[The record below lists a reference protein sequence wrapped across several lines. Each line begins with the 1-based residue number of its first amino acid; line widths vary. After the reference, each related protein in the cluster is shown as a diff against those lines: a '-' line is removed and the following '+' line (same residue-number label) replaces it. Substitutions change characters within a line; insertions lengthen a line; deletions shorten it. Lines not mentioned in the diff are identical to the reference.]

1 MAPGPEVSGIDI
13 YVRIKP
19 VQKPSP
25 KLIVDTLENK
35 LEFNIP
41 RNEAAGLINNQREH
55 YEFRFNGIVTADA
68 KQDEVFERVARP
80 VVMGAMEGYNGTIFA
95 YGQTGSGKTF
105 TITGG
110 PERYV
115 DRGIIPRSVSAI
127 FTEIS
132 KRSDFQYTVHISYL
146 EIYNNEGYD
155 LLDADREIKSME
167 DLQRVHLGEADD
179 GTVSYRNLSMYRAN
193 NEEEA
198 LNLLFLGDTNRTISE
213 TPMNQA
219 SSRSHCIFTIHVEAR
234 KSGEDVVRRSKL
246 NLVDLAG
253 SERVSKTGVDGTTL
267 REAKYINLSLHYLE
281 QVIIA
286 LQEKAMGMNRPH
298 IPYRNSMMTMALKD
312 SLGGNCR
319 TVMIATVTSAGDQMD
334 ESISTCRFAQRVAM
348 VRNTVMLNEELDP
361 SLIIRRLKQ
370 EVRELR
376 EEVRLLK
383 GEEEERGPLTP
394 DEINRLQGQ
403 VESYVSDD
411 SPDAGLSLGG
421 SMMMIRAVFE
431 IFKRLLKTGGFRMAG
446 SGAAGGGG
454 GMGGGGGGKDP
465 GTPTGAG
472 GGGGGGSDPDAQE
485 QIRKLKLQVA
495 QRDNEIGILVSML
508 KRREAAG
515 GPTKGPVL
523 ASPSSSTSGPLLQG
537 SGGSGSGLG
546 LGLGPGG
553 ESPGPAGPGPSSLA
567 AAAAGGGQG
576 GLGGG
581 GGVAEEMAA
590 LMNTNLLADRNK
602 AFELF
607 RKSYR
612 QNEVIEENKALLK
625 AKYEAAKGLGA
636 AVNDSKGRITE
647 LRQAIEQRRM
657 QLAAS
662 AVAQGLQ
669 PEDLPEDAEE
679 QRHLAAMEQEKTRYK
694 DAFGQLRELKK
705 EIEHLHML
713 LEQSRTRLQRDFE
726 QWMGLMLRQQ
736 QQQQQ
741 QAGGPGAG
749 LPPQAPSPGMSPMR
763 PPHSGAPPAGPRQAW
778 GDAAATGSPSASG
791 SWSSGRSGAGPGPGG
806 GSGGAGAG
814 GGGGPPPQWAV
825 AASRLVASPSTSQSY
840 SGPNGQPAPA
850 NGFNGFPAAEPS
862 SSAGFA
868 SPPVMRSSSGTSLR
882 SHMHPHGPGPGPG
895 SGPGQAHG
903 LSASGGFQGVD
914 PSVLEAARPFLT
926 GNPDADADI
935 VKFYEAKAKLLQK
948 LNTG

>member
-1 MAPGPEVSGIDI
+1 MAPGPEVAGIDI
-13 YVRIKP
+13 FVRVKP
-19 VQKPSP
+19 VPKPSP
-25 KLIVDTLENK
+25 RLGIDNSENK
-35 LEFNIP
+35 VEFNIP
-41 RNEAAGLINNQREH
+41 RNEAAGLVNNQREH
-55 YEFRFNGIVTADA
+55 FEFRFNGILQADA

-115 DRGIIPRSVSAI
+115 DRGIIPRSISAI
-127 FTEIS
+127 FSEIS
-132 KRSDFQYTVHISYL
+132 KRHDYQYSVHISYL

-155 LLDADREIKSME
+155 LLDAEREIKALE
-167 DLQRVHLGEADD
+167 DLQQVHVGEGED

-234 KSGEDVVRRSKL
+234 KTGEDVVRRSKL

-286 LQEKAMGMNRPH
+286 LQEKSMGMNRPH

-319 TVMIATVTSAGDQMD
+319 TVMVATINSAQDQLD

-348 VRNTVMLNEELDP
+348 VRNTVLLNEELDP

-370 EVRELR
+370 ELR
-376 EEVRLLK
+376 DLKEEVKMLR

-394 DEINRLQGQ
+394 DELVRLQGQ
-403 VESYVSDD
+403 VETYVADN
-411 SPDAGLSLGG
+411 SPEASLNLGG

-431 IFKRLLKTGGFRMAG
+431 VFKRLLRTGGFKMAG
-446 SGAAGGGG
+446 SGGAGGSGS
-454 GMGGGGGGKDP
+454 
-465 GTPTGAG
+465 GAG
-472 GGGGGGSDPDAQE
+472 GGGGEPGTPGRAGGAGEGGGGGGDSAGLQDQV
-485 QIRKLKLQVA
+485 RKLKLQVA

-508 KRREAAG
+508 KRREGAG
-515 GPTKGPVL
+515 AKAGPVL
-523 ASPSSSTSGPLLQG
+523 SSPSTSINGPPV
-537 SGGSGSGLG
+537 
-546 LGLGPGG
+546 PGMG
-553 ESPGPAGPGPSSLA
+553 A
-567 AAAAGGGQG
+567 AAAAGGAGG
-576 GLGGG
+576 GLGAGPSGVDGSGAGPGPGSAAAAGGG
-581 GGVAEEMAA
+581 GGPADELAV

-612 QNEVIEENKALLK
+612 QNEVIEENKQLLK
-625 AKYEAAKGLGA
+625 TKYDSAKSLGA
-636 AVNDSKGRITE
+636 AVNDSKGRINE
-647 LRQAIEQRRM
+647 LRSAIEQRRM
-657 QLAAS
+657 QRGAA
-662 AVAQGLQ
+662 AVAAGMS
-669 PEDLPEDAEE
+669 PEQLTDDDPEESRCKE
-679 QRHLAAMEQEKTRYK
+679 LMEQEKARYR
-694 DAFGQLRELKK
+694 DAFNQLRELKK
-705 EIEHLHML
+705 EIEHLHLL

-741 QAGGPGAG
+741 QAAAG
-749 LPPQAPSPGMSPMR
+749 LPPSGPSPAMSPMR
-763 PPHSGAPPAGPRQAW
+763 PSAAAQQPGMPRQAW
-778 GDAAATGSPSASG
+778 GDAGAAPSPSASP
-791 SWSSGRSGAGPGPGG
+791 APGPGPSSSG
-806 GSGGAGAG
+806 GSLTRGPSPGGSAAAPPPLPGAG
-814 GGGGPPPQWAV
+814 GQWATPV
-825 AASRLVASPSTSQSY
+825 GLRASGGNSPALGSHGY
-840 SGPNGQPAPA
+840 GNGHPSG
-850 NGFNGFPAAEPS
+850 
-862 SSAGFA
+862 
-868 SPPVMRSSSGTSLR
+868 
-882 SHMHPHGPGPGPG
+882 MHGLGPGPGPGPG
-895 SGPGQAHG
+895 SGAASPAVTRTGSGVAVQQHAAAH
-903 LSASGGFQGVD
+903 SSGGPSMQGVD
-914 PSVLEAARPFLT
+914 AAVLEMARPFLT

-935 VKFYEAKAKLLQK
+935 VKFYEAKAKLMQK
-948 LNTG
+948 LSAG

>member
-1 MAPGPEVSGIDI
+1 MAPGPEVAGIDI
-13 YVRIKP
+13 FVRIKP
-19 VQKPSP
+19 VSKPSP
-25 KLIVDTLENK
+25 RLAIDNLENK
-35 LEFNIP
+35 VEFNIP
-41 RNEAAGLINNQREH
+41 RNEAAGLVNNQREH
-55 YEFRFNGIVTADA
+55 FEFRFNGILQADA

-115 DRGIIPRSVSAI
+115 DRGIIPRSITAI
-127 FTEIS
+127 FGEIS
-132 KRSDFQYTVHISYL
+132 KRHDYQYSVHISYL

-155 LLDADREIKSME
+155 LLDADREIKALE
-167 DLQRVHLGEADD
+167 DLQQVHVGEADD

-319 TVMIATVTSAGDQMD
+319 TTMIATINSAQDQLD

-348 VRNTVMLNEELDP
+348 VRNTVLLNEELDP

-370 EVRELR
+370 EVRDLK
-376 EEVRLLK
+376 EEVRMLR

-394 DEINRLQGQ
+394 DELVRLQGQ
-403 VESYVSDD
+403 VETYVADNS
-411 SPDAGLSLGG
+411 SEASLNLGG
-421 SMMMIRAVFE
+421 SMMMVRAVFE
-431 IFKRLLKTGGFRMAG
+431 IFKRLLRTGGFKMAG
-446 SGAAGGGG
+446 SGGAGGSGGAAGEKGEPGTPGRAGSTGEGGGG
-454 GMGGGGGGKDP
+454 GDS
-465 GTPTGAG
+465 AG
-472 GGGGGGSDPDAQE
+472 LQDQV
-485 QIRKLKLQVA
+485 RKLKLQVA

-515 GPTKGPVL
+515 AKAGPVL
-523 ASPSSSTSGPLLQG
+523 SSPSSSINGPPVPG
-537 SGGSGSGLG
+537 MGG
-546 LGLGPGG
+546 
-553 ESPGPAGPGPSSLA
+553 AAA
-567 AAAAGGGQG
+567 AAAAGGGAEGYAAAGEKG
-576 GLGGG
+576 GGGGG
-581 GGVAEEMAA
+581 GGVAEEMAV

-612 QNEVIEENKALLK
+612 QNEVIEENKQLLK
-625 AKYEAAKGLGA
+625 AKYDSAKSLGA
-636 AVNDSKGRITE
+636 AVNDSKGRINE
-647 LRQAIEQRRM
+647 LRAAIEQRRM
-657 QLAAS
+657 QRGAA
-662 AVAQGLQ
+662 AVAAGMS
-669 PEDLPEDAEE
+669 PEQLTDDDPEESRCKE
-679 QRHLAAMEQEKTRYK
+679 LMEQEKARYR
-694 DAFGQLRELKK
+694 DAFNQLRDLKK
-705 EIEHLHML
+705 EIEHLHLL

-741 QAGGPGAG
+741 QGGAAG
-749 LPPQAPSPGMSPMR
+749 LPPPGPSPAMSPMR
-763 PPHSGAPPAGPRQAW
+763 PSGAVQQPGVPRQAW
-778 GDAAATGSPSASG
+778 GDAGAASSPSASP
-791 SWSSGRSGAGPGPGG
+791 APGPGPR
-806 GSGGAGAG
+806 GSGGSFTLGPSPGGSATPPPLPGAG
-814 GGGGPPPQWAV
+814 GQWATPV
-825 AASRLVASPSTSQSY
+825 GLRASGGSSPALGGNAGY
-840 SGPNGQPAPA
+840 GNGQLAP
-850 NGFNGFPAAEPS
+850 GG
-862 SSAGFA
+862 
-868 SPPVMRSSSGTSLR
+868 
-882 SHMHPHGPGPGPG
+882 MHGLGPGPGPG
-895 SGPGQAHG
+895 SGAGSPAVTRTSSGVPVVPQHG
-903 LSASGGFQGVD
+903 LSHPSSGPGPQGVD
-914 PSVLEAARPFLT
+914 PAVLEMARPFLT

-935 VKFYEAKAKLLQK
+935 VKFYEAKAKLMQK
-948 LNTG
+948 LSAG

>member
-13 YVRIKP
+13 FVRIKP
-19 VQKPSP
+19 VP
-25 KLIVDTLENK
+25 KASNRLVIDTSENK
-35 LEFNIP
+35 VEFNIP
-41 RNEAAGLINNQREH
+41 RNESAGIVNNQREH
-55 YEFRFNGIVTADA
+55 FEFRFNGILTADA

-80 VVMGAMEGYNGTIFA
+80 VVTGAMEGYNGTIFA

-115 DRGIIPRSVSAI
+115 DRGIIPRAI
-127 FTEIS
+127 SSIFSEIS
-132 KRSDFQYTVHISYL
+132 KRHDYQYTVHISYL
-146 EIYNNEGYD
+146 EIYNNDGYD
-155 LLDADREIKSME
+155 LLDADREIKAME
-167 DLQRVHLGEADD
+167 DLQQVHIGEADD
-179 GTVSYRNLSMYRAN
+179 GTVSYRNLSLYRAN

-234 KSGEDVVRRSKL
+234 KAGEDVVRRSKL

-286 LQEKAMGMNRPH
+286 LQEKAMGMNRVGGGRGQGAEGGRCGGGMWRPH

-319 TVMIATVTSAGDQMD
+319 TTMVATINAAVDQLD

-348 VRNTVMLNEELDP
+348 VRNTVLLNEELDP

-370 EVRELR
+370 EVRDLK

-394 DEINRLQGQ
+394 DEILRLQGT
-403 VESYVSDD
+403 VEAYVADD
-411 SPDAGLSLGG
+411 SAEAALNLGG

-431 IFKRLLKTGGFRMAG
+431 IFKRLLRTGGFRMAG
-446 SGAAGGGG
+446 SGGAAGA
-454 GMGGGGGGKDP
+454 
-465 GTPTGAG
+465 GAG
-472 GGGGGGSDPDAQE
+472 GGGGGKSAGTPGALEGGGGGGGGGGEGDSDLHDQV
-485 QIRKLKLQVA
+485 RKLKLQVA

-515 GPTKGPVL
+515 AKGGPLLG
-523 ASPSSSTSGPLLQG
+523 SPSSSGNGPPLAPG
-537 SGGSGSGLG
+537 MGAGIGAGAGVGGG
-546 LGLGPGG
+546 
-553 ESPGPAGPGPSSLA
+553 AGPGPGSTALAAAA
-567 AAAAGGGQG
+567 AAAAGGG
-576 GLGGG
+576 GGG
-581 GGVAEEMAA
+581 STPGGAADDMAV

-625 AKYEAAKGLGA
+625 TKYESAKSLGA
-636 AVNDSKGRITE
+636 AVNDSKSRINA
-647 LRQAIEQRRM
+647 LRAAIERRRM
-657 QLAAS
+657 QRGAA
-662 AVAQGLQ
+662 AVA
-669 PEDLPEDAEE
+669 
-679 QRHLAAMEQEKTRYK
+679 
-694 DAFGQLRELKK
+694 
-705 EIEHLHML
+705 
-713 LEQSRTRLQRDFE
+713 
-726 QWMGLMLRQQ
+726 
-736 QQQQQ
+736 
-741 QAGGPGAG
+741 AG
-749 LPPQAPSPGMSPMR
+749 LPPEAVEQEDEEER
-763 PPHSGAPPAGPRQAW
+763 
-778 GDAAATGSPSASG
+778 AAKEEMEQVGCVSASG
-791 SWSSGRSGAGPGPGG
+791 S
-806 GSGGAGAG
+806 GSLLGGAG
-814 GGGGPPPQWAV
+814 GGGYGGGGGHGGGGGGGP
-825 AASRLVASPSTSQSY
+825 
-840 SGPNGQPAPA
+840 GG
-850 NGFNGFPAAEPS
+850 
-862 SSAGFA
+862 GFA
-868 SPPVMRSSSGTSLR
+868 
-882 SHMHPHGPGPGPG
+882 
-895 SGPGQAHG
+895 
-903 LSASGGFQGVD
+903 GVD
-914 PSVLEAARPFLT
+914 PAVLEAARPFLT